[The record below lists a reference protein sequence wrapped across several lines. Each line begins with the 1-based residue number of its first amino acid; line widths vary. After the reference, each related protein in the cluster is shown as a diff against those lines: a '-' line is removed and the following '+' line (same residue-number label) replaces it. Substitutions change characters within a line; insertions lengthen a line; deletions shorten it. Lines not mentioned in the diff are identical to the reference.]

1 MGFEN
6 FQQWTLHNLCVQPVP
21 LFDTLT
27 VEEVFLPFKN
37 GRKLTHKLLCLS
49 LWPLCL
55 VLSLSVIGKGL
66 AVSFSSIPGSSIH
79 CQDSPWAFS
88 FLAWLA
94 TVLIASLH
102 MWDFQRSQTSSW
114 VFPELT
120 PVCPYLL
127 YGKPRNEH
135 RTADIPYQC
144 QAEGR
149 NHLHQPAGSTLYHSA
164 QKAVDLLCCEGW
176 LLAYIQFGVHEDSL
190 VLLCTAAVQ
199 LSATP
204 CHGAWGYFSPG
215 ARVDIFFSC
224 TSLGS
229 SCPNPPACKV
239 PLNVS
244 TILWC
249 IKPYSH
255 IIFPA
260 DLLRVHHVPS
270 PNPK

>member
-1 MGFEN
+1 MDFEN
-6 FQQWTLHNLCVQPVP
+6 FQQWTFHSLCVQPVP

-27 VEEVFLPFKN
+27 VKDVFLPFKYF
-37 GRKLTHKLLCLS
+37 LCLS

-55 VLSLSVIGKGL
+55 VLSLSVIGKDL
-66 AVSFSSIPGSSIH
+66 TVSFSSIPGSSVH

-94 TVLIASLH
+94 TVLIAFLH

-149 NHLHQPAGSTLYHSA
+149 DHLRQPAGNTLCHSA
-164 QKAVDLLCCEGW
+164 QKAVDLLCLWGLVTGLYSVWCSWG
-176 LLAYIQFGVHEDSL
+176 LPGPSL
-190 VLLCTAAVQ
+190 HSCCPAVSHTLPWCLGLFLTRSKNWHFPFLYFIRFF
-199 LSATP
+199 LSQ
-204 CHGAWGYFSPG
+204 S
-215 ARVDIFFSC
+215 S
-224 TSLGS
+224 SL
-229 SCPNPPACKV
+229 
-239 PLNVS
+239 
-244 TILWC
+244 
-249 IKPYSH
+249 
-255 IIFPA
+255 
-260 DLLRVHHVPS
+260 
-270 PNPK
+270 